1 MVNSTRS
8 IDNGDGQKQSDLK
21 VHQYFER
28 GYYRSRE
35 HLPPRRG
42 EIVRGNERLLAQF
55 FIDVK
60 DDCIQHASYK
70 CSTCVVLVAY
80 CELLAEMIIGLSRK
94 EVVKVTPSNLVLAF
108 PRCRVKDM
116 TELLWPYRRCTPLC
130 TMQHTIYRT
139 IIGSVAPDVKC
150 SGDFSK

>member
-8 IDNGDGQKQSDLK
+8 IDNGDGQEKSDLK

-35 HLPPRRG
+35 HFPPRRG
-42 EIVRGNERLLAQF
+42 EIVGGNERLLAQF

-80 CELLAEMIIGLSRK
+80 CELLAEMIIGLSPK
-94 EVVKVTPSNLVLAF
+94 EVAKITPSNLVLAF
-108 PRCRVKDM
+108 PEVPCQRHDRASLAVQALHSAVYDA
-116 TELLWPYRRCTPLC
+116 TYDL
-130 TMQHTIYRT
+130 
-139 IIGSVAPDVKC
+139 PDNHRLRYT
-150 SGDFSK
+150 